1 MAAMHSAENLSRMNV
16 DGVRRIATGL
26 EIHHRENGI
35 RLKKHNLIQK
45 IMVKQIAGE
54 TDYASASKGT
64 VSLQSLFASQQ
75 KRRSEETQGHSTDE
89 KVTPQEDSR
98 ATREERQQSNALT
111 EASRQHPVS
120 LLSKRKAKKLKRFK
134 VRTKYQKESSSKAR
148 AANVQEDGGKSEM
161 EAEEEDGNRGV
172 EKYEHEDG
180 DKVIEVTSPF
190 VQVWVVYGDRE
201 HRSCHFIF

>member
-1 MAAMHSAENLSRMNV
+1 MAAMHSAANLSRMNV

-26 EIHHRENGI
+26 GIHHRENGI

-45 IMVKQIAGE
+45 ILVKQIAGE
-54 TDYASASKGT
+54 TDYASASKVTLLPTQESHLERKDQALPVGKAGKKVT
-64 VSLQSLFASQQ
+64 VSLQSLFAFQQ
-75 KRRSEETQGHSTDE
+75 KRRSEETQGYSTNE

-161 EAEEEDGNRGV
+161 EAQEEDGHRV
-172 EKYEHEDG
+172 LEK
-180 DKVIEVTSPF
+180 V
-190 VQVWVVYGDRE
+190 VQV
-201 HRSCHFIF
+201 

>member
-1 MAAMHSAENLSRMNV
+1 MFLQHMAAMHSAANLSRMNV
-16 DGVRRIATGL
+16 DGVRRVATGL
-26 EIHHRENGI
+26 GIHHREDGI
-35 RLKKHNLIQK
+35 RLKKHNLVQK
-45 IMVKQIAGE
+45 IMDKQTAGE
-54 TDYASASKGT
+54 TDFASASKGT

-134 VRTKYQKESSSKAR
+134 VRAKYQKESSSKAR
-148 AANVQEDGGKSEM
+148 AANVQEDSGRTATEL
-161 EAEEEDGNRGV
+161 
-172 EKYEHEDG
+172 
-180 DKVIEVTSPF
+180 
-190 VQVWVVYGDRE
+190 
-201 HRSCHFIF
+201 

>member
-54 TDYASASKGT
+54 TDYASASKGI

-134 VRTKYQKESSSKAR
+134 VRTKYQR
-148 AANVQEDGGKSEM
+148 AANVQEDSGRTATEL
-161 EAEEEDGNRGV
+161 
-172 EKYEHEDG
+172 
-180 DKVIEVTSPF
+180 
-190 VQVWVVYGDRE
+190 
-201 HRSCHFIF
+201 